1 MRFEDLS
8 GRKFNRLIAVSRAPN
23 KGKVTRWLCNCDCG
37 NGTIVASDKLKSG
50 HTKSCGCFW
59 VDKCVVHGHTY
70 GRNGKPTRTFVAWS
84 NMRSRAKSDI
94 KTYRKV
100 SVCKRWI
107 DSFENFLADM
117 GECPPGMTLDR
128 YPDNAGNYK
137 RENCRWATPKQ
148 QTVNR
153 RVTIF
158 VVVDGKKLCLSDACA
173 AKGVNYPTIRSRVRS
188 GMDAQVALNTPIR
201 AKKPSVAMLTRYA
214 SRNAELRKGGLC

>member
-1 MRFEDLS
+1 
-8 GRKFNRLIAVSRAPN
+8 
-23 KGKVTRWLCNCDCG
+23 
-37 NGTIVASDKLKSG
+37 
-50 HTKSCGCFW
+50 
-59 VDKCVVHGHTY
+59 
-70 GRNGKPTRTFVAWS
+70 
-84 NMRSRAKSDI
+84 MRSRAKSDI